1 MNTEDRKLS
10 ELFQILLDNIYNLDG
25 DGLCVKVQS
34 MYSYRIIGNIER
46 IVMLDYIRK
55 NPPKISNFVKN
66 YNKISDK
73 LISWFF
79 AWDYKIYDYVNNV
92 TNGGLYWIVGDYNS
106 RIKWLKTHIKILKE
120 KNE

>member
-1 MNTEDRKLS
+1 MEEDKKLS

-34 MYSYRIIGNIER
+34 MYSHRIIGNIER

-55 NPPKISNFVKN
+55 NPPKISNFVKI

-79 AWDYKIYDYVNNV
+79 VWDYKIYDYIDNV

-120 KNE
+120 KNK